1 MSAKKNVGR
10 KQRIALYG
18 RIAADQPEA
27 ADMQKQAL
35 KQIVAE
41 HPEWVLQDLYF
52 DVGPADPGLEN
63 TPALKRM
70 LKDAARGCFDRVV
83 TMKVS
88 RIAREPCSL
97 LKISRRLK
105 EHGIEIDFLA
115 EGISTEYDTLQAL
128 MR

>member
-83 TMKVS
+83 TMGVS
-88 RIAREPCSL
+88 RIARNVPVFLEIVQF
-97 LKISRRLK
+97 LKKQGVEVDFIK
-105 EHGIEIDFLA
+105 EGL
-115 EGISTEYDTLQAL
+115 STEE
-128 MR
+128 